1 MDFEA
6 LDRLRQSH
14 PAWRL
19 LKADS
24 AALVASFLHRT
35 FLKPNIRTLSESE
48 LALKLEDYLF
58 HLGKDHGE
66 DRFPR
71 AARAYLEEWASDRQG
86 WLRKYYPANSD
97 EPAFDITPATEQAL
111 DWLASLSRRP
121 FAGTQSR
128 LIMLF
133 ELLRQLADGT
143 DTNPAS
149 RIAELERR
157 RAEIDREIEN
167 IRGGGALPL
176 IDATGVRERF
186 LQISDS
192 ARALLS
198 DFRVVEQN
206 FRDLDR
212 AARERIAT
220 WEGGKGALL
229 DDILG
234 NRDVISDSD
243 QGKSFRAFWDFLM
256 SPDRQS
262 ELTDLIGRVFALPP
276 VRELGPDRR
285 FLRVHYDWLAA
296 GEVTQRT
303 VARLSAEL
311 RRFLDDKAWL
321 ENRRIMEILR
331 EIEGRA
337 LQVRTAPPEGPFMDL
352 DDLAPDIRLV
362 MDRPLYSPPMR
373 PAIEAAIE
381 LSNASDIPA
390 DALFDSLFV
399 DKDALAG
406 QIRRLLQRRSQ
417 VTLGE
422 VAAAHPLEHGLAEL
436 VAYFS
441 LASEDAA
448 AVIDEAQR
456 EIIAWTDRDDRHRR
470 ASVPKVVFVRSLAL
484 AADAGTSL

>member
-1 MDFEA
+1 MDFET
-6 LDRLRQSH
+6 LERLRQSH

-19 LKADS
+19 LKADN
-24 AALVASFLHRT
+24 AALVASFLQRT
-35 FLKPNIRTLSESE
+35 FLKPNVRSLPESE
-48 LALKLEDYLF
+48 LELKLEDYLF
-58 HLGKDHGE
+58 HLRREIGE
-66 DRFPR
+66 DKFPR
-71 AARAYLEEWASDRQG
+71 DPAAYLEDWASDRQG
-86 WLRKYYPANSD
+86 WLRKYYPGSGD

-111 DWLASLSRRP
+111 DWLGSLSRRP

-143 DTNPAS
+143 DTNPDS

-157 RAEIDREIEN
+157 RAEIDGEIER
-167 IRGGGALPL
+167 IRGGALPL

-186 LQISDS
+186 LQIADS

-212 AARERIAT
+212 VARERIAT

-234 NRDVISDSD
+234 DRDIISDSD

-256 SPDRQS
+256 SPDRQT
-262 ELTDLIGRVFALPP
+262 ELTGLIGRVFALQP
-276 VRELGPDRR
+276 VKELGPDRR

-303 VARLSAEL
+303 VARLSGEL

-321 ENRRIMEILR
+321 ENRRIMEILH

-337 LQVRTAPPEGPFMDL
+337 LQLRAAPPEGAFMDL
-352 DDLAPDIRLV
+352 DDLAPDVSLV
-362 MDRPLYSPPMR
+362 MDRPLFSPPMK
-373 PAIEAAIE
+373 PAIDAIIE
-381 LSNASDIPA
+381 LSKASDIPA
-390 DALFDSLFV
+390 DALFDSFFV
-399 DKDALAG
+399 DKDVLAG
-406 QIRRLLQRRSQ
+406 QVRRLLQRRAQ
-417 VTLGE
+417 VTLGD

-436 VAYFS
+436 VAYLS
-441 LASEDAA
+441 LASEDSA

-456 EIIAWTDRDDRHRR
+456 ETIVWTDSQERR
-470 ASVPKVVFVRSLAL
+470 RQASVPLVIFARPVSLATG
-484 AADAGTSL
+484 AGPAR